1 LANAS
6 RWSLSARQGFLVCG
20 LFIAGLFVLC
30 CGTGMNNIP
39 VAALGVAAGLLGPV
53 VIVLS
58 SIRANRADV
67 FGTAHVSQSSPPPT
81 TGITG
86 RADLHLVVNAQGIRN
101 VVVRV
106 RDPDVPVSKWPDV
119 GATLPVLIP
128 NGNPR
133 RLQVLW
139 DQVRGHHDAAMG
151 GAAYSPYE
159 GSPYADGDYYDEDA
173 EYADYPADED
183 ESVVI
188 DPVAVDEASDWLL
201 EPEPA
206 ENAPVGAHQA
216 PALADP
222 PDAVAS
228 TAAGTAAGTSAGA
241 VGGTS
246 PPRRRPSPRPYPGT
260 AGQRADSVEAVVPM
274 ASIAPPPPPPAD
286 PEQPAVFEAT
296 PPAPAGIE
304 RTEPTAPEAGAAA
317 TGTGNDSR
325 AEHPA
330 APAAAPGEA
339 LASELSDPQ
348 PSAPQPSAPQPSE
361 PDAPTIETAPVP
373 PATAEANAPAAP
385 SPAEAGA
392 AVMPEPAEAGATAT
406 PAVGATVTPEAT
418 EAAPEDPER
427 APGDRPDAGP
437 APYLASYFADEPDDA
452 VPSGLSGVHNV
463 SVTLIVADLRRSLT
477 FYRDRLGLTEIDSGI
492 GHAVVASGNARILLR
507 QVTDTRPVDRR
518 VVHLNL
524 EVDDVHEAYERLR
537 REGVDFMHP
546 PRVVNQGEQ
555 LEQWAATLRDPD
567 GHAIALTRWEVRP

>member
-81 TGITG
+81 TGMTG

-222 PDAVAS
+222 PDAVAG
-228 TAAGTAAGTSAGA
+228 TAAGTSAGAVGGTSAGA

-304 RTEPTAPEAGAAA
+304 RTEP
-317 TGTGNDSR
+317 
-325 AEHPA
+325 
-330 APAAAPGEA
+330 
-339 LASELSDPQ
+339 SDPQ
-348 PSAPQPSAPQPSE
+348 PSAPQPPE
-361 PDAPTIETAPVP
+361 PDAPTIEIAPVP

>member
-81 TGITG
+81 TGMTG

-222 PDAVAS
+222 PDAVAGTS
-228 TAAGTAAGTSAGA
+228 AGTAAGTSAGA

-304 RTEPTAPEAGAAA
+304 RTE
-317 TGTGNDSR
+317 
-325 AEHPA
+325 
-330 APAAAPGEA
+330 
-339 LASELSDPQ
+339 LSN
-348 PSAPQPSAPQPSE
+348 PQPSAPQPSE
-361 PDAPTIETAPVP
+361 PDAPTIEIAPVP

-418 EAAPEDPER
+418 EAAPEGPER
-427 APGDRPDAGP
+427 APGDGPDAGP